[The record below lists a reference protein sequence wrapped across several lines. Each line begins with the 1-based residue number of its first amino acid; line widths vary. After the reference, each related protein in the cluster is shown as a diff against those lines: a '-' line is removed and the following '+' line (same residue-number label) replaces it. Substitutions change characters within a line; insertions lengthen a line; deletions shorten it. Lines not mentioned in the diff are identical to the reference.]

1 VAKIIE
7 QVQKA
12 TRLKEVKNIKKL
24 SGFDNHYRIQLGD
37 YRIGLLAD
45 KNEIQLIR
53 FLHRKEVYKYFL

>member
-1 VAKIIE
+1 MAKIIE

-12 TRLKEVKNIKKL
+12 TSLKEVKNIKNL
-24 SGFDNHYRIQLGD
+24 SGFDNHYKIRLGN